1 MSRQFPLTAAD
12 GQQTIPVPGG
22 ETGYHRI
29 FIAFASAPSAG
40 FVSVEKRPL
49 GSPYWMPIIGG
60 ENIDISTGEV
70 SVFTDGAVGA
80 LRVTFIALSGGTSPI
95 LWLSSSPTAWPPLS
109 LMTDNGIG
117 QSARLRVDNGQ
128 TGFFARR
135 MWSLNYE
142 FASTNPIAATPLV
155 FKFVLPTSFI
165 IHDHSL
171 SVDQGGLTLR
181 TYSADQGVA
190 GGTFSTSHVP
200 RSENTMTEHEAYAFQ
215 ATIASGG
222 TFTPTPGEAPI
233 TPLRVRT
240 AGATAQQSS
249 VGASAVS
256 EKGRSPGTY
265 YAVLARMA
273 GVSGDCTGVY
283 SIVIE
288 ERPPVS

>member
-1 MSRQFPLTAAD
+1 MARQFTLTPAD
-12 GQQTIPVPGG
+12 GSQIIPVPGG
-22 ETGYHRI
+22 ESGFHRI
-29 FIAFASAPSAG
+29 FIAFSSAPTSG

-70 SVFTDGAVGA
+70 SVFTDGAIGA
-80 LRVTFIALSGGTSPI
+80 LRISFIALTGGTNPL
-95 LWLSSSPTAWPPLS
+95 LWLSSEPTAWPPLP
-109 LMTDNGIG
+109 LLTDNGIG

-155 FKFVLPTSFI
+155 FRFIVPVNFI
-165 IHDHSL
+165 IHEHSL

-181 TYSADQGVA
+181 TYSVDQGVS
-190 GGTFSTSHVP
+190 GGTFSTAHTS
-200 RSENTMTEHEAYAFQ
+200 RSENTMTEHEPYIFQ
-215 ATIASGG
+215 AAIDSGG
-222 TFTPTPGEAPI
+222 TFTPTPGEVPI

-240 AGATAQQSS
+240 SGATAQQSS
-249 VGASAVS
+249 VGASAIS
-256 EKGRSPGTY
+256 EKGRAPGTY
-265 YAVLARMA
+265 YAVLSRMT

-283 SIVIE
+283 NIVIE
-288 ERPPVS
+288 ERPPVV